1 MKLQF
6 VRSTSPTN
14 NTCPTLFTTDRG
26 TVIVQGYVVVDPE
39 ALSQMDI
46 PEGET
51 CVEVPMALLEEMRG
65 AFADAAR

>member
-14 NTCPTLFTTDRG
+14 NTCPTLFTTDRE
-26 TVIVQGYVVVDPE
+26 TVIVQGYVVTDPE

-51 CVEVPMALLEEMRG
+51 CVEVPLALLEELREV
-65 AFADAAR
+65 FANAR

>member
-26 TVIVQGYVVVDPE
+26 TVIVQGYVVTDAE
-39 ALSQMDI
+39 ALAQMDI

-51 CVEVPMALLEEMRG
+51 CVEVPVALLEELREV
-65 AFADAAR
+65 FANAR